1 MQPDIISTAAPPLR
15 AGSCFAFHTGLAVG
29 AGNPEQE
36 SGAATSDDGPGTDLL
51 IYATLLWQLPWQ
63 PLVPLCL
70 SFLIHVTGRAHSI
83 SVSQWTTTL
92 PIVCSPL
99 QSDQT
104 ICFLR

>member
-51 IYATLLWQLPWQ
+51 IYATLL
-63 PLVPLCL
+63 
-70 SFLIHVTGRAHSI
+70 
-83 SVSQWTTTL
+83 
-92 PIVCSPL
+92 
-99 QSDQT
+99 
-104 ICFLR
+104 